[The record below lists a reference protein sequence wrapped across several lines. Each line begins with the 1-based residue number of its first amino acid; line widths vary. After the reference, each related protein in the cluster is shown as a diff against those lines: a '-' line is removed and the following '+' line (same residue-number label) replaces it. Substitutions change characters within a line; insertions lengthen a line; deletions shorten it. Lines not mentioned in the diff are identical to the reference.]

1 MKAMSTAKPII
12 LCVDDDARTLE
23 IITKVL
29 SRLPVVLHSASHP
42 HQALDLARQAQ
53 PHLIV
58 LDLMMPDMT
67 GWELLAEI
75 RQGPHHPDLRIL
87 VLTAKGSGA
96 ERVLATNVARVD
108 RFMTKPFDTSEL
120 AHAVSELL
128 DLPPQ
133 AAAPARAARPSEAG

>member
-1 MKAMSTAKPII
+1 MMDMPKPIVI
-12 LCVDDDARTLE
+12 CVDDDPRTLE

-29 SRLPVVLHSASHP
+29 SRLPVRTLAASHP
-42 HQALDLARQAQ
+42 LQALQLARENH
-53 PHLIV
+53 PHLII

-75 RQGPHHPDLRIL
+75 RQSDPRPDLRVL

-108 RFMTKPFDTSEL
+108 VFMTKPFDTAEL
-120 AHAVSELL
+120 AQNVAQLL
-128 DLPPQ
+128 DLPAPENS
-133 AAAPARAARPSEAG
+133 PARGPRTT

>member
-1 MKAMSTAKPII
+1 MSSTKPLV

-29 SRLPVVLHSASHP
+29 SRLPIEVVPANHPLKALH
-42 HQALDLARQAQ
+42 LARETR
-53 PHLIV
+53 PDLIV

-75 RQGPHHPDLRIL
+75 RQSAPRPELRVL
-87 VLTAKGSGA
+87 VLTAKGSGS

-108 RFMTKPFDTSEL
+108 RFMTKPFDTGEL
-120 AHAVSELL
+120 TRAVAELL
-128 DLPPQ
+128 GLPDSE
-133 AAAPARAARPSEAG
+133 ARANRSGRSAEVG